1 MRKLIARLGLAL
13 MALLVS
19 CSPSGPRSGSPD
31 VPSSPAKVS
40 PSPSA
45 SPLPTRTCE
54 QAISV
59 PHPGPRPGVGRI
71 LLGRVWIPSA
81 PSEVLHPSHPRTPGG
96 NLFFKQGISV
106 RAGTPIELVVPNA
119 FRGDVSVDFAA
130 GPVPG
135 ASSLGEGENAIFVEP
150 CPADSQGPWTA
161 FSGGFLSRRLICAAL
176 VVRVEGRT
184 ERLPIGLGKRCW
196 KTGRAMFQA
205 LTETLQ
211 VTFNDSVT
219 PPTAT
224 WKDVSP
230 LLTSVDTLDPILFTD
245 PATGR
250 TFVSQLYLACSLMAF
265 SDDDGGTWIQNPL
278 GCGPG
283 AAVDH
288 QTVGGG
294 PFAPPL
300 SNPVYPHAV
309 YYCAQAIAE
318 AACAESV
325 TGGATFGPG
334 VPMYTLF
341 ACGGPPR
348 PHQGRAGRRTCR
360 TRTAVASR
368 GSRCPPTT
376 GPRGTCAPFRTAPR
390 RTRATNRSASPPT
403 GPCTSATRTGTVT
416 PGSRCPGT
424 RASAGAPPWTSE
436 CPSAS
441 RTPSSRRW
449 WPATATG
456 RPSPSSGPRPPGT
469 TRAPGSPESGT
480 STWRTR
486 MTGASHGLPST
497 PRRTIPCSVDASGW
511 AAAATRAETSS
522 TSWTPP
528 STRKGGCWWDS
539 PTAALAPA

>member
-1 MRKLIARLGLAL
+1 M
-13 MALLVS
+13 
-19 CSPSGPRSGSPD
+19 
-31 VPSSPAKVS
+31 
-40 PSPSA
+40 
-45 SPLPTRTCE
+45 
-54 QAISV
+54 

-341 ACGGPPR
+341 ACGGLHGHIKVGPDGTAYVPNADCGGQQGFALSTDNGATWNVRTVPDSSTQDESDPSVGIASDGTVYFGYADGDGHPR
-348 PHQGRAGRRTCR
+348 IAVSRDKGVSWSTPVDVGVPFGIENTQFPAVVAGDGDRAAFAFLGTPTPGDDQSAGFTGVWHLYVAYTYDRGLTWTTVDATPNDPVQRGCIWLGGGSNPCRNLLDFMDATVDAQGRVLVGFADGCVGTC
-360 TRTAVASR
+360 V
-368 GSRCPPTT
+368 TT
-376 GPRGTCAPFRTAPR
+376 GGPSSSRASKATISRQTAGEGLF
-390 RTRATNRSASPPT
+390 AS
-403 GPCTSATRTGTVT
+403 GHA
-416 PGSRCPGT
+416 PGT
-424 RASAGAPPWTSE
+424 
-436 CPSAS
+436 
-441 RTPSSRRW
+441 
-449 WPATATG
+449 
-456 RPSPSSGPRPPGT
+456 
-469 TRAPGSPESGT
+469 
-480 STWRTR
+480 
-486 MTGASHGLPST
+486 
-497 PRRTIPCSVDASGW
+497 
-511 AAAATRAETSS
+511 
-522 TSWTPP
+522 
-528 STRKGGCWWDS
+528 
-539 PTAALAPA
+539 